1 VMAHTAQAYLA
12 SLSEHGSTLPFRGQ
26 MLDFD
31 RLNELLNTNDMLA
44 LGAGY
49 DSRAFEETND

>member
-1 VMAHTAQAYLA
+1 
-12 SLSEHGSTLPFRGQ
+12 

-49 DSRAFEETND
+49 DSRVFEETND